1 VTTFYVV
8 SAGAAATLV
17 GLLFV
22 AVQIGPPLVQS
33 GPIGRRHAMARSTFT
48 VFVVL
53 FVLSLYLLLPGIPSA
68 ARAGAVLA
76 GSIGGAGRAI
86 RAWIP
91 VWRDKLQRRVQFRLW
106 QTAWLLIGPVLTY
119 AYLTFRAI
127 GELRGVDPNGVDN
140 GASAGF
146 ILLFLIALRNSWN
159 LLVEAGPHPDPP
171 PRAGEGKTKRF
182 SSSARSG

>member
-8 SAGAAATLV
+8 TAGAAATLV

-53 FVLSLYLLLPGIPSA
+53 FILSLYLLRPGSPSP
-68 ARAGAVLA
+68 ARAMAVIAGCLGGAV
-76 GSIGGAGRAI
+76 RAI
-86 RAWIP
+86 RAWLP
-91 VWRDKLQRRVQFRLW
+91 VWRDKLHGRVEFRLW
-106 QTAWLLIGPVLTY
+106 QTAWLLVGPVLTY
-119 AYLTFRAI
+119 GYLSFRAI

-146 ILLFLIALRNSWN
+146 ILLFLIALRNSWD

-171 PRAGEGKTKRF
+171 PAAGEGKRKRF
-182 SSSARSG
+182 SS